1 MKINKFMDT
10 LNRIEN
16 VLLVFL
22 FAIMVVTIFLQIIMR
37 FVFNNSLVW
46 SEELGKFIFVWISW
60 LGISIGERTNEHIK
74 ITLITDKLSIK
85 MQKIFEVIAYVIL
98 LGILVVTLIYAV
110 QLVEFQLAVKYAG
123 IKISTSWGY
132 LSLLLGCCFMSL
144 RVISVIVRDIQ
155 ALIKKDYSMASHPQA
170 LNQLD
175 MAMELANKEEVSE

>member
-98 LGILVVTLIYAV
+98 LGILVVTL
-110 QLVEFQLAVKYAG
+110 VEFQLAVKYAG

-132 LSLLLGCCFMSL
+132 LSLVLGCGFMSL
-144 RVISVIVRDIQ
+144 RVIAVIVRDIQ
-155 ALIKKDYSMASHPQA
+155 ALIKKDYSMSSHPQA